1 MEGDGPKKQQTSD
14 TGGLRGDTS
23 LGRGNQSQTPLAFQ
37 IIMLMGTATKMNK
50 NGKLQ

>member
-23 LGRGNQSQTPLAFQ
+23 LGRGRQSVPNSSGLPNHYAD
-37 IIMLMGTATKMNK
+37 GNCDKDE
-50 NGKLQ
+50 